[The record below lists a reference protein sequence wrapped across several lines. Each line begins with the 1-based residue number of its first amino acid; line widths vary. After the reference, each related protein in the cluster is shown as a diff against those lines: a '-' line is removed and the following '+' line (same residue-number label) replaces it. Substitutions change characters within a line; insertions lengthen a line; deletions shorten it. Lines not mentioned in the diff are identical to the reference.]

1 MIRLLTE
8 TVATQVS
15 QEHRSHRLY
24 VMFHHVPKHRSE
36 VSPPTTMRLNMEV
49 VILIK
54 GLVVTH
60 LAVEVDQVYLT
71 GLVILMDSK
80 NLGGKL
86 VEFIYSN

>member
-36 VSPPTTMRLNMEV
+36 VSPPATMRLDMEV

-71 GLVILMDSK
+71 GLVILV
-80 NLGGKL
+80 NRQYLGGEL
-86 VEFIYSN
+86 IEFICSD